1 MDLNTA
7 IHKLRNNPKAQAM
20 LSAESQAEIIVIG
33 EKVLKHQQAVSLKN
47 EAKKLELTDKD
58 TVDTADNFI
67 DINLM
72 PPKEAEDEP
81 KPMEI

>member
-1 MDLNTA
+1 MDLNMA
-7 IHKLRNNPKAQAM
+7 IHKLRNNPEAQAL
-20 LSAESQAEIIVIG
+20 LSAKAKAEIIGIG
-33 EKVLKHQQAVSLKN
+33 EKVLKHQQAVNLKN

>member
-1 MDLNTA
+1 M
-7 IHKLRNNPKAQAM
+7 
-20 LSAESQAEIIVIG
+20 
-33 EKVLKHQQAVSLKN
+33 SLKN

-72 PPKEAEDEP
+72 PPKEAENEP
-81 KPMEI
+81 DPMEI